1 MAGVASSFQRP
12 DHDHVHC
19 VAEALSKA
27 EALCRARGA
36 RLTPI
41 RRKVLELLWQRHEP
55 FGAYELLKALDREEA
70 RVMPPTVYRALEF
83 LQAQGLVH
91 RIEVRN
97 AYVGCAQPGRPH
109 AGQFLI
115 CKECGV
121 TAEIQSAN
129 VDAALLDAADALD
142 FKVESQ
148 TVEITGICPHC
159 RDEKI

>member
-1 MAGVASSFQRP
+1 MAGMASSFRRP
-12 DHDHVHC
+12 DHDHEHC
-19 VAEALSKA
+19 VEEALSKA
-27 EALCRARGA
+27 EDLCRARGA

-55 FGAYELLKALDREEA
+55 FGAYELLQALDKNDA

-121 TAEIQSAN
+121 TAEMQSAN
-129 VDAALLDAADALD
+129 VDAALLDAAEALD

-148 TVEITGICPHC
+148 TIEITGTCPHC
-159 RDEKI
+159 RGERI

>member
-1 MAGVASSFQRP
+1 MAVSFHKP
-12 DHDHVHC
+12 SHDHLHC
-19 VAEALSKA
+19 VEKALSKA

-36 RLTPI
+36 RLTPM

-55 FGAYELLKALDREEA
+55 FGAYDLLKALGKDDT

-91 RIEVRN
+91 RIEVKN
-97 AYVGCAQPGRPH
+97 AYVGCAQPDLPH

-121 TAEIQSAN
+121 AAEMQSAS
-129 VDAALLDAADALD
+129 VDAAVLDAAEAHD
-142 FKVESQ
+142 FEVESQ
-148 TVEITGICPHC
+148 TVEITGTCPNC
-159 RDEKI
+159 REERA